1 MKIIWLGHGSFRIE
15 TGNHVLLLDPWL
27 TGNPV
32 LPEDSHDA
40 AVAGA
45 THILMTHAHF
55 DHSADAVALSKKLG
69 VAVHGQYDVMTF
81 WGESEGIETVGFNK
95 GGTIDLGGGVK
106 VSMVNAVHSST
117 FSSPKG
123 PRSGG
128 TEAGF
133 MIHAEG
139 KTLYCSGDTDIMAD
153 MEWMGDYYK
162 PDIGIL
168 SAGGYFTM
176 DMDKVAYAAKRYF
189 NFKTVIPGHY
199 RTFPILEQ
207 SAEKLT
213 AALPGVDVIEPQVMQ
228 AIEV

>member
-1 MKIIWLGHGSFRIE
+1 MKIIWLGHGSFRFE
-15 TGNHVLLLDPWL
+15 TGDHVLLLDPWL

-32 LPEDSHDA
+32 LPEESHDA

-69 VAVHGQYDVMTF
+69 VAVHGQYDVMTH
-81 WGESEGIETVGFNK
+81 WGETEGIETVGFNK
-95 GGTIDLGGGVK
+95 GGTIDLGGGVR

-117 FSSPKG
+117 FSTPEG

-139 KTLYCSGDTDIMAD
+139 KTVYCSGDTDIMAD

-189 NFKTVIPGHY
+189 NFKTLIPGHY
-199 RTFPILEQ
+199 RTFSILEQ
-207 SAEKLT
+207 SAETLA
-213 AALPGVDVIEPQVMQ
+213 AALPGVDVVEPQVMQ